1 LESCDALVIGGGPA
15 GSSTA
20 WALRRAGADVLVLD
34 RMRFPRDKLCAGWV
48 TPQAVAALEL
58 DLADYAAT
66 RTLQPVRGLRASL
79 IGEPQ
84 VETRFDE
91 VVSYGVRRCE
101 FDYYLLVRSRARVRT
116 GALERLERTDGGWLV
131 NGAIRTPLVV
141 GAGGHFCPVARAL
154 GAGSGERPVVAA
166 QEVELPLSEGE
177 QRRSP
182 VRPDVPEL
190 FFCRDLEG
198 YGWLF
203 RKGTYLNVGFGRRDP
218 RAFPAQMSGFRRFLR
233 DSGRAPESL
242 PERWPGH
249 SYLVYEGE
257 GRKIVDDGVLLVGDA
272 AGLAYAASGEG
283 IGPAIESG
291 LLAARVV
298 LGAAGGYRREALA
311 PYRAA
316 LEGRFGRR
324 RKHDA
329 LRLVPAPVRSWL
341 GARVLASSGL
351 NKRLVVERL
360 FLHRNLPPLAAAPP
374 RSFESTDRRPSA
386 ARAVL

>member
-34 RMRFPRDKLCAGWV
+34 RKRFPRDKLCAGWV

-58 DLADYAAT
+58 DLADYAAA

-101 FDYYLLVRSRARVRT
+101 FDHYLLARSGARVRT
-116 GALERLERTDGGWLV
+116 AALEHLERTDGGWLV
-131 NGAIRTPLVV
+131 NGGIRTPLVV
-141 GAGGHFCPVARAL
+141 GAGGHFCPVARWL
-154 GAGSGERPVVAA
+154 GAGAGERPVVAA
-166 QEVELPLSEGE
+166 QEVELPLSEDD

-182 VRPDVPEL
+182 VRPDTPEL

-203 RKGTYLNVGFGRRDP
+203 RKGGFLNVGFGRRDP
-218 RAFPAQMSGFRRFLR
+218 RAFPAQLRGFRRFLGE
-233 DSGRAPESL
+233 SGRVPAGL

-257 GRKIVDDGVLLVGDA
+257 GRRIVDDGVLLVGDA

-291 LLAARVV
+291 LMAARVV
-298 LGAAGGYRREALA
+298 LGAAGRYGREALA
-311 PYRAA
+311 PYRSA
-316 LEGRFGRR
+316 LEGRLGRR
-324 RKHDA
+324 RKHDV
-329 LRLVPAPVRSWL
+329 LRLVPGPVRSWL
-341 GARVLASSGL
+341 GARVLASPGL
-351 NKRLVVERL
+351 NKSLVVERL
-360 FLHRNLPPLAAAPP
+360 FLHRDLPPLAPAEP
-374 RSFESTDRRPSA
+374 RSFASADRRPPA